1 MALFRGRF
9 SMARQDISVS
19 ELVNMV
25 SRGELQLPEMQ
36 RQYVWRA
43 TRVRDLLDSLYRGYP
58 SGLILAWRSSEEV
71 DTRAFAVSTSAGDPG
86 SRMLLL
92 DGQQRLTSLS
102 AVLNGL
108 PVEVRGRKKPV
119 EILVNLEYELA
130 LEREESALDDEDFE
144 EEALDED
151 EVDED
156 ADEDESEDE
165 ETRSLN
171 LEKRLFVVY
180 SRALAGKRNWVSVS
194 EIFKKENLDI
204 LEEKGVDLKE
214 EPERFRAYMKV
225 MDRVRKIKDYTY
237 RIDVLDST
245 MSYDEV
251 AEIFVRVNS
260 LGARL
265 RGSDLAL
272 AQITARWRNSLRL
285 FMDYQK
291 ALDGSGLD
299 VEISTIIRTLVAHA
313 TNQSK
318 FDSVSSLSQERLEE
332 SWGKTQKSLTF
343 AIDFTKSE
351 LGIGSSQLLSSPMVL
366 TALAYWIHHRNYRVG
381 NEEQALMRHW
391 GLLVNAK
398 GRYGRGSS
406 QDLLSQDLAVIRDG
420 GGPTELLERLRQQV
434 GRLEIEPADF
444 IARNARSGLFKN
456 MFLVFAAQGARD
468 WDSQLPISPNHM
480 GKANRLQFHHIFP
493 RKYLATERPELR
505 KTEIDDIANL
515 AFIAGSTN
523 QSISAKSP
531 DTYLEEVVR
540 KSGIEALEK
549 QCVPTDPEL
558 WKPEKYEEFL
568 AARRELIATKMMA
581 FIFD

>member
-1 MALFRGRF
+1 
-9 SMARQDISVS
+9 MARQDISVS

-58 SGLILAWRSSEEV
+58 SGLILAWRSSEDV
-71 DTRAFAVSTSAGDPG
+71 DTRDFAISTQTSE
-86 SRMLLL
+86 SKTKMLLL

-102 AVLNGL
+102 AVLNGQ

-119 EILVNLEYELA
+119 EILVNLDYELA
-130 LEREESALDDEDFE
+130 QQRIADGELLDDLEEDE
-144 EEALDED
+144 LDED
-151 EVDED
+151 ELDED
-156 ADEDESEDE
+156 SEEDSEDSDE
-165 ETRSLN
+165 EEAPRSLD

-180 SRALAGKRNWVSVS
+180 SRALASKRNWVPVS
-194 EIFKKENLDI
+194 EIFKKENFDV
-204 LEEKGVDLKE
+204 LEEKGIDLGTETELAK
-214 EPERFRAYMKV
+214 AYIKV
-225 MDRVRKIKDYTY
+225 MDKVRKIKDYTY
-237 RIDVLDST
+237 RIDVLEES

-251 AEIFVRVNS
+251 TEIFVRVNS

-272 AQITARWRNSLRL
+272 AQITARWRSSLRL
-285 FMDYQK
+285 FLDFQKEMDS
-291 ALDGSGLD
+291 SGLD
-299 VEISTIIRTLVAHA
+299 IELSTIIRTLVAHA
-313 TNQSK
+313 TNQGK
-318 FDSVSSLSQERLEE
+318 FDYVNSISQDRLEE
-332 SWGKTQKSLTF
+332 SWNKTKKSLSF
-343 AIDFTKSE
+343 AVDFTKSE
-351 LGIGSSQLLSSPMVL
+351 LGITSSQLLSSPLIL
-366 TALAYWIHHRNYRVG
+366 TSLAYWIHHRNYRVG
-381 NEEQALMRHW
+381 NEEQALMRRW

-406 QDLLSQDLAVIRDG
+406 QDYLNQDLAVIRDG

-434 GRLEIEPADF
+434 GRLEIEASDF

-456 MFLVFAAQGARD
+456 MFLVFASDGARD

-493 RKYLATERPELR
+493 RKYLSTKRPELR

-515 AFIAGSTN
+515 AFIAGATN
-523 QSISAKSP
+523 QSISAKAP
-531 DTYLEEVVR
+531 NEYLNGVLDT
-540 KSGIEALEK
+540 SGAKALEN

-558 WKPEKYEEFL
+558 WKPERYEDFL
-568 AARRELIATKMMA
+568 AERRSLIAARMMA
-581 FIFD
+581 FIFED

>member
-1 MALFRGRF
+1 
-9 SMARQDISVS
+9 MARQDISVS

-43 TRVRDLLDSLYRGYP
+43 TKVRDLLDSLYRGYP
-58 SGLILAWRSSEEV
+58 SGLILAWRSNEPV
-71 DTRAFAVSTSAGDPG
+71 DTRDFAVATKNEDSGA
-86 SRMLLL
+86 RMLLL

-108 PVEVRGRKKPV
+108 PVEVRGRNKPV
-119 EILVNLEYELA
+119 QILVNLEYEIA
-130 LEREESALDDEDFE
+130 QEDAEELEEDGFDEEDLEDEDLDDDAEDDDSDD
-144 EEALDED
+144 EA
-151 EVDED
+151 
-156 ADEDESEDE
+156 S
-165 ETRSLN
+165 RSLN

-204 LEEKGVDLKE
+204 LEEKGVDLKQ
-214 EPERFRAYMKV
+214 EPDRFRAYMKV
-225 MDRVRKIKDYTY
+225 MDKVRKIKDYTY

-285 FMDYQK
+285 FMDFQK
-291 ALDGSGLD
+291 QLDSSGLD
-299 VEISTIIRTLVAHA
+299 FEISTIIRTLVAHA

-318 FDSVSSLSQERLEE
+318 FDSVSSISQERLEE
-332 SWGKTQKSLTF
+332 SWEKTKKSLMF
-343 AIDFTKSE
+343 ALDFTKSE
-351 LGIGSSQLLSSPMVL
+351 LGITSSQLLSSPLIL
-366 TALAYWIHHRNYRVG
+366 TSLAYWIHHRNYKVS
-381 NEEQALMRHW
+381 NEEQALMRRW

-406 QDLLSQDLAVIRDG
+406 QDYLNQDLAVIRDG

-434 GRLEIEPADF
+434 GRLEIEPGDF
-444 IARNARSGLFKN
+444 VARNARSGLFKN
-456 MFLVFAAQGARD
+456 MFLVFAAAGARD

-493 RKYLATERPELR
+493 RKFLSTERPELR
-505 KTEIDDIANL
+505 KTEIDDISNL
-515 AFIAGSTN
+515 AFIAGATN
-523 QSISAKSP
+523 LSISAKSP
-531 DTYLEEVVR
+531 STYLAEVV
-540 KSGIEALEK
+540 KKAGLEALDK
-549 QCVPTDPEL
+549 QCVPTDPNL
-558 WKPEKYEEFL
+558 WEADRYEGFL
-568 AARRELIATKMMA
+568 AARRELIAQRMMD
-581 FIFD
+581 FIFT

>member
-1 MALFRGRF
+1 
-9 SMARQDISVS
+9 MARQDISVS

-43 TRVRDLLDSLYRGYP
+43 TKVRDLLDSLYRGYP
-58 SGLILAWRSSEEV
+58 SGLILAWRSNEEV
-71 DTRAFAVSTSAGDPG
+71 DTRDFAVATRNEDSGA
-86 SRMLLL
+86 RMLLL

-130 LEREESALDDEDFE
+130 QQKEEEELADEEFDEEDPDDEDAE
-144 EEALDED
+144 DDADDED
-151 EVDED
+151 Q
-156 ADEDESEDE
+156 EDE

-180 SRALAGKRNWVSVS
+180 SRALSGKRNWVPVS

-204 LEEKGVDLKE
+204 LEEKGIDLKE
-214 EPERFRAYMKV
+214 EPDRFRAYMKV

-237 RIDVLDST
+237 RIDVLDSS

-285 FMDYQK
+285 FMDFQTE
-291 ALDGSGLD
+291 LDGSGLD
-299 VEISTIIRTLVAHA
+299 VELSTIIRTLVAHA

-318 FDSVSSLSQERLEE
+318 FDSVSSISQERLEE
-332 SWGKTQKSLTF
+332 SWSKTRKSLTF

-351 LGIGSSQLLSSPMVL
+351 LGITSSQLLSSPLIL
-366 TALAYWIHHRNYRVG
+366 TSLAYWIHHRDYKVS
-381 NEEQALMRHW
+381 NEEQALMRRW

-406 QDLLSQDLAVIRDG
+406 QDYLNQDLAVIRDG
-420 GGPTELLERLRQQV
+420 GGPAELLERLRQQV
-434 GRLEIEPADF
+434 GRLEIEPGDF
-444 IARNARSGLFKN
+444 VARNARSGLFKN
-456 MFLVFAAQGARD
+456 MFLVFAAAGARD

-493 RKYLATERPELR
+493 RKYLSTERPELR
-505 KTEIDDIANL
+505 KTEIDDISNL
-515 AFIAGSTN
+515 AFIAGATN
-523 QSISAKSP
+523 QSISAKPPS
-531 DTYLEEVVR
+531 TYLAEVV
-540 KSGIEALEK
+540 KKAGAEALDR
-549 QCVPTDPEL
+549 QCVPTDSRL
-558 WKPEKYEEFL
+558 WESDRYEAFL
-568 AARRELIATKMMA
+568 AARRELIAQRMMA

>member
-1 MALFRGRF
+1 
-9 SMARQDISVS
+9 
-19 ELVNMV
+19 MV

-43 TRVRDLLDSLYRGYP
+43 TKVRDLLDSLYRGYP
-58 SGLILAWRSSEEV
+58 SGLILAWRSNEPV
-71 DTRAFAVSTSAGDPG
+71 DTRDFAVATKSEDSGA
-86 SRMLLL
+86 RMLLL

-108 PVEVRGRKKPV
+108 PVEVRGRNKPV
-119 EILVNLEYELA
+119 QILVNLEYEIA
-130 LEREESALDDEDFE
+130 QEEAEELEEDGFDEEDLEDED
-144 EEALDED
+144 LD
-151 EVDED
+151 
-156 ADEDESEDE
+156 DESEDDDSE
-165 ETRSLN
+165 DEASRSLN

-204 LEEKGVDLKE
+204 LEEKGVDLKQ
-214 EPERFRAYMKV
+214 EPDRFRAYMKV
-225 MDRVRKIKDYTY
+225 MDKVRKIKDYTY

-285 FMDYQK
+285 FMDFQK
-291 ALDGSGLD
+291 QLDSSGLD
-299 VEISTIIRTLVAHA
+299 FEISTIIRTLVAHA

-318 FDSVSSLSQERLEE
+318 FDSVSSISQERLEE
-332 SWGKTQKSLTF
+332 SWEKTKKSLMF
-343 AIDFTKSE
+343 ALDFTKSE
-351 LGIGSSQLLSSPMVL
+351 LGITSSQLLSSPLIL
-366 TALAYWIHHRNYRVG
+366 TSFAYWIHHRNYKVS
-381 NEEQALMRHW
+381 NEEQALMRRW

-406 QDLLSQDLAVIRDG
+406 QDYLNQDLAVIRDG

-434 GRLEIEPADF
+434 GRLEIEPGDF
-444 IARNARSGLFKN
+444 VARNARSGLFKN
-456 MFLVFAAQGARD
+456 MFLVFAAAGARD

-493 RKYLATERPELR
+493 RKFLSTERPELR
-505 KTEIDDIANL
+505 KTEIDDISNL
-515 AFIAGSTN
+515 AFIAGATN
-523 QSISAKSP
+523 LSISAKSP
-531 DTYLEEVVR
+531 STYLAEVVK
-540 KSGIEALEK
+540 KSGVEALDK
-549 QCVPTDPEL
+549 QCVPTDPNL
-558 WKPEKYEEFL
+558 WEADRYEEFL
-568 AARRELIATKMMA
+568 AARRELIAKRMMD
-581 FIFD
+581 FIFN

>member
-1 MALFRGRF
+1 
-9 SMARQDISVS
+9 MARQDISVS

-58 SGLILAWRSSEEV
+58 SGLILAWRSNEPV
-71 DTRAFAVSTSAGDPG
+71 DTRAFAVATSTEDPG
-86 SRMLLL
+86 ARMLLL

-130 LEREESALDDEDFE
+130 LEKDASAVQEEDFDEEDLDDDDLEDDPE
-144 EEALDED
+144 EDDQEDED
-151 EVDED
+151 VR
-156 ADEDESEDE
+156 
-165 ETRSLN
+165 TLN
-171 LEKRLFVVY
+171 LEERLFVVY

-225 MDRVRKIKDYTY
+225 MDKVRKIKDYTY

-291 ALDGSGLD
+291 ELDTSGLD
-299 VEISTIIRTLVAHA
+299 IEISTILRTLVAHA

-318 FDSVSSLSQERLEE
+318 FDSVNSISQERLED
-332 SWGKTQKSLTF
+332 SWKKTKESLTH

-366 TALAYWIHHRNYRVG
+366 TTLAYWIHSRNYRVG
-381 NEEQALMRHW
+381 NEEQKLMRRW

-444 IARNARSGLFKN
+444 VARNARSGLFKN
-456 MFLVFAAQGARD
+456 MFLVFAAAGARD

-493 RKYLATERPELR
+493 RKFLATERPELR

-515 AFIAGSTN
+515 AFIAGATN
-523 QSISAKSP
+523 LSISAKSP
-531 DTYLEEVVR
+531 DTYLANVAE
-540 KSGIEALEK
+540 KSGVEALEK

-558 WKPEKYEEFL
+558 WKPERYEDFL
-568 AARRELIATKMMA
+568 ALRRELIANRMMA

>member
-1 MALFRGRF
+1 
-9 SMARQDISVS
+9 MARQDISVS

-58 SGLILAWRSSEEV
+58 SGLILAWRSNEEV
-71 DTRAFAVSTSAGDPG
+71 DTRAFAVSTSTEDPG

-102 AVLNGL
+102 AVLNGF

-130 LEREESALDDEDFE
+130 LEKE
-144 EEALDED
+144 EEALEEEDFDEEEVEDED
-151 EVDED
+151 LDDDGEDED
-156 ADEDESEDE
+156 DQEDE
-165 ETRSLN
+165 EARSLN

-180 SRALAGKRNWVSVS
+180 SRALASKRNWVSVS

-225 MDRVRKIKDYTY
+225 MDKVRKIKDYTY

-285 FMDYQK
+285 FMDYQTH
-291 ALDGSGLD
+291 LDSSGLD

-318 FDSVSSLSQERLEE
+318 FDSVSSISQERLEE
-332 SWGKTQKSLTF
+332 AWGKTQKSLTF

-351 LGIGSSQLLSSPMVL
+351 LGIGSSQLLSSPMIL
-366 TALAYWIHHRNYRVG
+366 TALAYWIHHRNYSVG
-381 NEEQALMRHW
+381 NEEQALMRRW

-444 IARNARSGLFKN
+444 NARNARSGLFKN
-456 MFLVFAAQGARD
+456 MFLVFASMGARD

-505 KTEIDDIANL
+505 KTEIDDISNL
-515 AFIAGSTN
+515 AFIAGATN
-523 QSISAKSP
+523 NAISAKSP
-531 DTYLEEVVR
+531 DSYLAEVVK
-540 KSGIEALEK
+540 KSGAEALER
-549 QCVPTDPEL
+549 QCVPADPAL
-558 WKPEKYEEFL
+558 WRSDRYEDFL
-568 AARRELIATKMMA
+568 AARRELIAKQMMA

>member
-1 MALFRGRF
+1 
-9 SMARQDISVS
+9 MARQDIAVS

-58 SGLILAWRSSEEV
+58 SGLILAWRSNEQV
-71 DTRAFAVSTSAGDPG
+71 DTRAFAVSTSTDDPG
-86 SRMLLL
+86 ARMLLL

-130 LEREESALDDEDFE
+130 LEKE
-144 EEALDED
+144 EEALLDE
-151 EVDED
+151 EY
-156 ADEDESEDE
+156 EDE
-165 ETRSLN
+165 EVEDDELEDDADDEDQDDEDVRSLN

-225 MDRVRKIKDYTY
+225 MDKVRKIRDYTY

-285 FMDYQK
+285 FLDYQDE
-291 ALDGSGLD
+291 LEGSGLGI
-299 VEISTIIRTLVAHA
+299 EIGTIIRTLIAHA

-318 FDSVSSLSQERLEE
+318 FDSVSSISQERLEE
-332 SWGKTQKSLTF
+332 AWGKTKKSLTF

-366 TALAYWIHHRNYRVG
+366 TALAYWIHHRNYQVG
-381 NEEQALMRHW
+381 NEEQALMRRW

-420 GGPTELLERLRQQV
+420 GGATELLERLRQQV
-434 GRLEIEPADF
+434 GRLEIEPGDF
-444 IARNARSGLFKN
+444 VARNARSGLFKN

-493 RKYLATERPELR
+493 KKFLATERPELR
-505 KTEIDDIANL
+505 KTEIDDISNL

-531 DTYLEEVVR
+531 DSYLAEVVS
-540 KSGIEALEK
+540 KSGVEALER

-558 WKPEKYEEFL
+558 WRAERYEDFL
-568 AARRELIATKMMA
+568 AARRQLIADKMMA

>member
-1 MALFRGRF
+1 
-9 SMARQDISVS
+9 MARQDIAVS

-58 SGLILAWRSSEEV
+58 SGLILAWRSNEQV
-71 DTRAFAVSTSAGDPG
+71 DTRAFAVSTSTDDPG
-86 SRMLLL
+86 ARMLLL

-130 LEREESALDDEDFE
+130 LEKE
-144 EEALDED
+144 EEALLDED
-151 EVDED
+151 Y
-156 ADEDESEDE
+156 EDE
-165 ETRSLN
+165 EVEDDELDDDADDEDQDDEDVRSLN

-225 MDRVRKIKDYTY
+225 MDKVRKIRDYTY

-285 FMDYQK
+285 FLDYQDE
-291 ALDGSGLD
+291 LEGSGLGI
-299 VEISTIIRTLVAHA
+299 EIGTIIRTLIAHA

-318 FDSVSSLSQERLEE
+318 FDSVSSISQERLEE
-332 SWGKTQKSLTF
+332 AWGKTKKSLTF

-366 TALAYWIHHRNYRVG
+366 TALAYWIHHRNYQVG
-381 NEEQALMRHW
+381 NEEQALMRRW

-420 GGPTELLERLRQQV
+420 GGATELLERLRQQV
-434 GRLEIEPADF
+434 GRLEIEPGDF
-444 IARNARSGLFKN
+444 VARNARSGLFKN

-493 RKYLATERPELR
+493 KKFLATERPELR
-505 KTEIDDIANL
+505 KSEIDDISNL

-531 DTYLEEVVR
+531 DSYLAEVVS
-540 KSGIEALEK
+540 KSGVEALER

-558 WKPEKYEEFL
+558 WRAERYEDFL
-568 AARRELIATKMMA
+568 SARRQLIADKMMA

>member
-1 MALFRGRF
+1 
-9 SMARQDISVS
+9 MARQDISVS

-58 SGLILAWRSSEEV
+58 SGLILAWRSSEDV
-71 DTRAFAVSTSAGDPG
+71 DTRDFAISTQTSE
-86 SRMLLL
+86 SKTKMLLL

-102 AVLNGL
+102 AVLNGQ

-119 EILVNLEYELA
+119 EILVNLDYELA
-130 LEREESALDDEDFE
+130 QQRIADGELLDDLEDDELEDDELDEDSEEDNEDSDE
-144 EEALDED
+144 EEAP
-151 EVDED
+151 
-156 ADEDESEDE
+156 
-165 ETRSLN
+165 RSLD

-180 SRALAGKRNWVSVS
+180 SRALASKRNWVPVS
-194 EIFKKENLDI
+194 EIFKKENFDV
-204 LEEKGVDLKE
+204 LEEKGIDLGTETELAK
-214 EPERFRAYMKV
+214 AYIKV
-225 MDRVRKIKDYTY
+225 MDKVRKIKDYTY
-237 RIDVLDST
+237 RIDVLEES

-251 AEIFVRVNS
+251 TEIFVRVNS

-272 AQITARWRNSLRL
+272 AQITARWRSSLRL
-285 FMDYQK
+285 FLDFQKEMDS
-291 ALDGSGLD
+291 SGLD
-299 VEISTIIRTLVAHA
+299 IELSTIIRTLVAHA
-313 TNQSK
+313 TNQGK
-318 FDSVSSLSQERLEE
+318 FDYVNSISQDRLEE
-332 SWGKTQKSLTF
+332 SWNKTKKSLSF
-343 AIDFTKSE
+343 AVDFTKSE
-351 LGIGSSQLLSSPMVL
+351 LGITSSQLLSSPLIL
-366 TALAYWIHHRNYRVG
+366 TSLAYWIHHRNYRVG
-381 NEEQALMRHW
+381 NEEQALMRRW

-406 QDLLSQDLAVIRDG
+406 QDYLNQDLAVIRDG

-434 GRLEIEPADF
+434 GRLEIEASDF

-456 MFLVFAAQGARD
+456 MFLVFASDGARD

-493 RKYLATERPELR
+493 RKYLSTKRPELR

-515 AFIAGSTN
+515 AFIAGATN
-523 QSISAKSP
+523 QSISAKAP
-531 DTYLEEVVR
+531 NEYLKGVLDT
-540 KSGIEALEK
+540 SGAKALEN

-558 WKPEKYEEFL
+558 WKPERYEDFL
-568 AARRELIATKMMA
+568 AERRSLIAARMMA
-581 FIFD
+581 FIFED

>member
-1 MALFRGRF
+1 
-9 SMARQDISVS
+9 MARQDISVS

-58 SGLILAWRSSEEV
+58 SGLILAWRSSEDV
-71 DTRAFAVSTSAGDPG
+71 DTRDFAVATTESESKMK
-86 SRMLLL
+86 MLLL

-119 EILVNLEYELA
+119 EILVNLEYEMALA
-130 LEREESALDDEDFE
+130 ATGKETLDLLEEEIEEEGDEEAEEEQEEDDSE
-144 EEALDED
+144 EEAG
-151 EVDED
+151 
-156 ADEDESEDE
+156 
-165 ETRSLN
+165 RSLD

-180 SRALAGKRNWVSVS
+180 SRALAGKRNWVPVS
-194 EIFKKENLDI
+194 DIFRKENFDI
-204 LEEKGVDLKE
+204 LEEKGIELSL
-214 EPERFRAYMKV
+214 EPERFKAYMKV
-225 MDRVRKIKDYTY
+225 LDKVRKIKDYTY
-237 RIDVLDST
+237 RIDVLEDT

-251 AEIFVRVNS
+251 TEIFVRVNS

-285 FMDYQK
+285 F
-291 ALDGSGLD
+291 LDFQEELDKSGLD
-299 VEISTIIRTLVAHA
+299 VELSTIIRTLVAHA

-318 FDSVSSLSQERLEE
+318 FDYVSSISQERLEE
-332 SWGKTQKSLTF
+332 SWTKTKKSLSF
-343 AIDFTKSE
+343 AIDFIKSE
-351 LGIGSSQLLSSPMVL
+351 LAIHSSQLLSSPLIL
-366 TALAYWIHHRNYRVG
+366 TSLAYWIHHRNYQVG
-381 NEEQALMRHW
+381 NDEQKVMRRW

-406 QDLLSQDLAVIRDG
+406 QDYLNQDLAVIRDG
-420 GGPTELLERLRQQV
+420 GGANELLERLRQQV

-456 MFLVFAAQGARD
+456 MFLVFAAHGARD

-493 RKYLATERPELR
+493 RKFLSTERPELR
-505 KTEIDDIANL
+505 KTEIDDISNL
-515 AFIAGSTN
+515 AFISGSTN
-523 QSISAKSP
+523 QSISAKDP
-531 DTYLEEVVR
+531 AMYLAEVVK
-540 KSGIEALEK
+540 KSGIEALEN
-549 QCVPTDPEL
+549 QCVPTDSEL
-558 WKPEKYEEFL
+558 WTASRYEEFL
-568 AARRELIATKMMA
+568 DQRRKLIAEKMMN

>member
-1 MALFRGRF
+1 
-9 SMARQDISVS
+9 MARQDISVS

-58 SGLILAWRSSEEV
+58 SGLILAWRSNEEV
-71 DTRAFAVSTSAGDPG
+71 ATRDFAINTENSDSKTK
-86 SRMLLL
+86 MLLL

-102 AVLNGL
+102 AVLNGQ

-130 LEREESALDDEDFE
+130 QQRLADGEFPEDSEEDELEDEDIDEDLDDDAE
-144 EEALDED
+144 EPDED
-151 EVDED
+151 E
-156 ADEDESEDE
+156 AP
-165 ETRSLN
+165 RSLD

-180 SRALAGKRNWVSVS
+180 SRALAGKRNWVPVS
-194 EIFKKENLDI
+194 EIFKKENFDV
-204 LEEKGVDLKE
+204 LEEKGIDLGTETEIAK
-214 EPERFRAYMKV
+214 AYIKV
-225 MDRVRKIKDYTY
+225 MDKVRKIKDYTY
-237 RIDVLDST
+237 RIDVLEES

-251 AEIFVRVNS
+251 TEIFVRVNS

-272 AQITARWRNSLRL
+272 AQITARWRSSLRL
-285 FMDYQK
+285 FLDFQKEMDS
-291 ALDGSGLD
+291 SGLD
-299 VEISTIIRTLVAHA
+299 IELSTIIRTLVAHA
-313 TNQSK
+313 TNQGK
-318 FDSVSSLSQERLEE
+318 FDYVNSISQERLEE
-332 SWGKTQKSLTF
+332 SWNKTKKSLSF
-343 AIDFTKSE
+343 AVDFTKSE
-351 LGIGSSQLLSSPMVL
+351 LGITSSQLLSSPLIL
-366 TALAYWIHHRNYRVG
+366 TSLAYWIHHRNYRVG
-381 NEEQALMRHW
+381 NEEQALMRRW

-406 QDLLSQDLAVIRDG
+406 QDYLNQDLAVIRDG

-434 GRLEIEPADF
+434 GRLEIEASDF

-456 MFLVFAAQGARD
+456 MFLVFAADGARD

-493 RKYLATERPELR
+493 RKYLSTKRPELR

-515 AFIAGSTN
+515 AFIAGATN
-523 QSISAKSP
+523 QSISAKAP
-531 DTYLEEVVR
+531 DEYLTGVI
-540 KSGIEALEK
+540 KTSGTNALEY

-558 WKPEKYEEFL
+558 WRPERYEDFL
-568 AARRELIATKMMA
+568 AERRRLIAARMMA
-581 FIFD
+581 FIYAE